1 MSSSSGR
8 HPLVNHRLYRLCGA
22 LLSLLVLSACS
33 MGTMVVR
40 GTQTILDSSIVAMN
54 RETDLDLARAAIPAN
69 LKLLEGMLVEDP
81 GNRPLRLY
89 AAEGFYG
96 YAYGFVETEDRERAK
111 QLYRRCYEHAR
122 LALAQSGVALD
133 PESSPENELE
143 AAVASAGE
151 AAVPALFWTAS
162 CLGNWVNL
170 NRDNPAGIA
179 ELSSTAILMRRVL
192 ELDET
197 FYYGGAHLFFG
208 VFYGGRSPLFGGDF
222 ERSEQHFRRAHE
234 INREQLLLVD
244 LLYAE
249 YLARQRLDRSAFHTR
264 LTHILESPVNLNPDL
279 ALINSIARQRAGI
292 LIKSEDDWF

>member
-1 MSSSSGR
+1 MTSISGR
-8 HPLVNHRLYRLCGA
+8 QPILDDSLQRLCGA
-22 LLSLLVLSACS
+22 LVPLLLLSACS
-33 MGTMVVR
+33 MGTVVVR
-40 GTQTILDSSIVAMN
+40 GTQTILDSGIAAMN
-54 RETDLDLARAAIPAN
+54 RETDLDLAKAAMPAN
-69 LKLLEGMLVEDP
+69 LKLLEGMLIEDP
-81 GNRPLRLY
+81 GNKVLRLY

-96 YAYGFVETEDRERAK
+96 YAYGFVEIEDRERAK

-122 LALAQSGVALD
+122 LALEQSGISMD
-133 PESSPENELE
+133 PEASPENELE
-143 AAVASAGE
+143 AAVARAGK
-151 AAVPALFWTAS
+151 AAVPALFWSAS

-197 FYYGGAHLFFG
+197 FYHGGAHLFFG
-208 VFYGGRSPLFGGDF
+208 VYYGGRSPMFGGNF
-222 ERSEQHFRRAHE
+222 ERAEQHFRRAHE

-249 YLARQRLDRSAFHTR
+249 YLARQRLDRDAFHQHLTR
-264 LTHILESPVNLNPDL
+264 ILESPVNLNPDL
-279 ALINSIARQRAGI
+279 ALVNAIARQRAGI

>member
-1 MSSSSGR
+1 MTSESGR
-8 HPLVNHRLYRLCGA
+8 HPLLKSSLQRLCGA
-22 LLSLLVLSACS
+22 LIPLLLLSACS

-40 GTQTILDSSIVAMN
+40 GTQTILDSGIVAMN
-54 RETDLDLARAAIPAN
+54 RETDLDLAKAAMPAN
-69 LKLLEGMLVEDP
+69 LKLLEGMLIEDP
-81 GNRPLRLY
+81 DNQPLRLY

-96 YAYGFVETEDRERAK
+96 YAYGFVEIEDTERAK

-122 LALAQSGVALD
+122 LALAQSGVSLD
-133 PESSPENELE
+133 PEASPDNELE
-143 AAVASAGE
+143 AAVAGAGE

-208 VFYGGRSPLFGGDF
+208 VYYGGRSPMFGGNF
-222 ERSEQHFRRAHE
+222 ELAEEHFRRAHE
-234 INREQLLLVD
+234 INQEQLLLVD

-249 YLARQRLDRSAFHTR
+249 YLARQRLDRDAFHQR
-264 LTHILESPVNLNPDL
+264 LTRVLESPVNLNPDL
-279 ALINSIARQRAGI
+279 ALINAIARQRAGI

>member
-1 MSSSSGR
+1 MNSISGSR
-8 HPLVNHRLYRLCGA
+8 PRLNHSLQRFCGA
-22 LLSLLVLSACS
+22 LLPLLLLSACS
-33 MGTMVVR
+33 MGTVVVR
-40 GTQTILDSSIVAMN
+40 STQTILDSGIVAMN
-54 RETDLDLARAAIPAN
+54 RETDLDLAKAAMPAN
-69 LKLLEGMLVEDP
+69 LKLLEGMLIEDP
-81 GNRPLRLY
+81 GNQPLRLY

-96 YAYGFVETEDRERAK
+96 YAYGFVEIEDRERAK

-122 LALAQSGVALD
+122 LALSQSGVSLD
-133 PESSPENELE
+133 PEISTEQEFE
-143 AAVASAGE
+143 TAVARAGK
-151 AAVPALFWTAS
+151 AAVPAMFWTAS

-208 VFYGGRSPLFGGDF
+208 VFYGGRAPLFGGNY
-222 ERSEQHFRRAHE
+222 ERAEQHFERAHE
-234 INREQLLLVD
+234 INQEQLLLVD

-249 YLARQRLDRSAFHTR
+249 YLARQRLDQDAFHKHLTR
-264 LTHILESPVNLNPDL
+264 ILESPVNLNPDL
-279 ALINSIARQRAGI
+279 ALINAIARQRAAI